1 MPKGKNTKERIK
13 DEALNLFSQYGFAG
27 GSVRDIGKKAGV
39 RESALY
45 NYFPSKK
52 EILNELIKDAKKYSV
67 GVELLTDEL
76 LDRLNKP
83 KVFIEN
89 FVKILLKEWDSEKQ
103 KKYLKLVLIEQFRSE
118 HLQSEHLQ
126 GEYLQSVDENKIS
139 INLLIDETIKIWEMI
154 FTQMLNYRF
163 IKKHDP
169 NILAREFVYPLFMLR
184 LQHLTTEKTDWKLL
198 NKKSEE
204 HINYFWTSIKK

>member
-1 MPKGKNTKERIK
+1 MPKRKNTKERIK

-27 GSVRDIGKKAGV
+27 GSVRDIGNKAGV

-52 EILNELIKDAKKYSV
+52 EILNELIKDAKKHSL
-67 GVELLTDEL
+67 GVELITDEL
-76 LDRLNKP
+76 LETLNAP
-83 KVFIEN
+83 KVFIES
-89 FVKILLKEWDSEKQ
+89 FVKILLNEWENEKQ
-103 KKYLKLVLIEQFRSE
+103 KKYLKLVLIEQFRNE
-118 HLQSEHLQ
+118 H
-126 GEYLQSVDENKIS
+126 ENNIS

-163 IKKHDP
+163 IKKHNP
-169 NILAREFVYPLFMLR
+169 SILAKEFVYPLFMLR
-184 LQHLTTEKTDWKLL
+184 LQHLTSEKTDWELL

-204 HINYFWTSIKK
+204 HINYFWNSIKK

>member
-1 MPKGKNTKERIK
+1 MPKGKSTKERIK

-52 EILNELIKDAKKYSV
+52 EILNELIQDAKKHSISI
-67 GVELLTDEL
+67 ELISDEL
-76 LDRLNKP
+76 LEKLNTP
-83 KVFIEN
+83 KIFLES
-89 FVKILLKEWDSEKQ
+89 FVKLLLKEWESEKQ

-118 HLQSEHLQ
+118 NLIGKDKS
-126 GEYLQSVDENKIS
+126 NIS
-139 INLLIDETIKIWEMI
+139 INLLVDDTIKIWDMI
-154 FTQMLNYRF
+154 FTQMLNYKF
-163 IKKHDP
+163 IKKYDP
-169 NILAREFVYPLFMLR
+169 AILANEFVYPLFMLR
-184 LQHLTTEKTDWKLL
+184 LQHLTKEKTNWKLL

-204 HINYFWTSIKK
+204 HINYFWNSIKK